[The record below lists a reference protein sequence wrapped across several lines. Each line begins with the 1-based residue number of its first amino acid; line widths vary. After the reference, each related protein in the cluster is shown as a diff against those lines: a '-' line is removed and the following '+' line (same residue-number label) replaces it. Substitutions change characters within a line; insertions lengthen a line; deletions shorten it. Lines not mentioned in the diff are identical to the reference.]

1 MITEAKNRE
10 LLLLYFDS
18 GEKPD
23 PVKKDVFLKRVTAG
37 QIPKAAK
44 ITLGRMLL
52 IQANYIRKTVWLTAL
67 LLLAA
72 AALITRGTPKSVL
85 QIAALTPLLAF
96 VTEIETRRSYAYG
109 MAELEMTTLFS
120 LKSIRYARFL
130 LLGLFDLAVLAVL
143 SLLIRKHIEISVML
157 TLACLL
163 LPFLLTMMGG
173 LLLARTAFGRNH
185 PYSSGVP
192 ALITAAGTQG
202 LLLPESPLA
211 RAVNN
216 AMAVHDLAWIPEAA
230 AALMMITVIALFC
243 ANVNKEE
250 EMTALWNQ

>member
-1 MITEAKNRE
+1 
-10 LLLLYFDS
+10 
-18 GEKPD
+18 
-23 PVKKDVFLKRVTAG
+23 
-37 QIPKAAK
+37 
-44 ITLGRMLL
+44 
-52 IQANYIRKTVWLTAL
+52 
-67 LLLAA
+67 
-72 AALITRGTPKSVL
+72 
-85 QIAALTPLLAF
+85 
-96 VTEIETRRSYAYG
+96 
-109 MAELEMTTLFS
+109 MTTLFS

-211 RAVNN
+211 RVVNN